1 MMEYKDGSKLLV
13 QSTGGRASLAVERII
28 ADARRDP
35 NVVSVKTVGPNER
48 CLCGSGKKFKK
59 CCMFRG
65 IRRLTVAGEVTTPRA
80 DSR

>member
-1 MMEYKDGSKLLV
+1 MMEYKDGSKLIV
-13 QSTGGRASLAVERII
+13 QSTGGHAGGVVERLI

-35 NVVSVKTVGPNER
+35 NIVSVKTVGPNEP

-59 CCMFRG
+59 CCMYKG
-65 IRRLTVAGEVTTPRA
+65 IRRLAVAGEVTTPRV